1 MVREFRSALGVR
13 EETEGIVF
21 FKRAHV
27 RFQSIYIIPEFPA
40 KACWSTRVTWHNEG
54 GVGILLG

>member
-1 MVREFRSALGVR
+1 MVREFRSALVLR
-13 EETEGIVF
+13 EEAEGIVF

-40 KACWSTRVTWHNEG
+40 KACWST
-54 GVGILLG
+54 